1 MYELQILRE
10 LYDEW
15 FSNRDYWFSKNS
27 KIDVYLCDKYYKYID
42 ITEIIYDNY
51 KNNLYHYEDNIIIA
65 CIILLDQISRHFKR
79 VYDANIDVVE
89 FSKKATNFS
98 NILLIQEG
106 YQDNRFTIDELSFIY
121 LPYRHLK
128 DIDKIYEII
137 GIYIELYEKADVED
151 KLKCRRYLQATLN
164 NIYKDINLLSLKN
177 SICVKAWAD
186 INKDILDPRCLID
199 STIAFVVSPI
209 IRENMLNE
217 IEKLKDGSTIIV
229 SLSGGVDSMV
239 ALYLCKYIKDTYNT
253 GKIKNIIAIH
263 INYNNREHSGDE
275 LDFVNY
281 YCNKLGIKLY
291 FRTIKEIS
299 RNNCL
304 HNGLRDL
311 YEDIT
316 KNIRYDMYR
325 LNIKNNSDNDSDNN
339 RTYILLGHNKDD
351 CFENIITN
359 ISNKSNYN
367 NLCGM
372 EVLKEIE
379 GMMFWRPLLNIEK
392 RVILDCANI
401 NKIPYLY
408 DSTPA
413 WSVRGKIRDIVRP
426 SLLLLKNNE
435 GIEDNSMIDSF
446 FHLRDYIA
454 NTQDIFNEL
463 IINNLISKMKYP
475 DTENS
480 CKCIAEY
487 SKTELLSLKYIVIA
501 KIFFAKLNIRYSHK
515 AIKDFCEYIATF
527 ASPDKAQRGRKFILS
542 KLCII
547 DIIINNNYYNIIKIN
562 IILIRKSIC

>member
-1 MYELQILRE
+1 MYELHSLREKRDPRELRELNE

-27 KIDVYLCDKYYKYID
+27 KIDVYLCDKYYKYIE
-42 ITEIIYDNY
+42 ITKNIYENY
-51 KNNLYHYEDNIIIA
+51 KNNLYSYDDKTIIA

-79 VYDANIDVVE
+79 VYDTNIDIVE
-89 FSKKATNFS
+89 FSRKAINFS
-98 NILLIQEG
+98 NILLLQDG
-106 YQDNRFTIDELSFIY
+106 CRDNRFTIDELSFIY

-137 GIYIELYEKADVED
+137 GRYIELYEKANTED

-164 NIYKDINLLSLKN
+164 NIYKDINLLSMKN
-177 SICVKAWAD
+177 SIRVKAWDD
-186 INKDILDPRCLID
+186 INKDILDSRCLRY
-199 STIAFVVSPI
+199 SKMAAVVSPI
-209 IRENMLNE
+209 IHENMRNE

-239 ALYLCKYIKDTYNT
+239 ALYLCKYIKDTYNPR
-253 GKIKNIIAIH
+253 KIKNIIAIH

-281 YCNKLGIKLY
+281 YCNKLGVKLY

-325 LNIKNNSDNDSDNN
+325 LNIKNDSD

-351 CFENIITN
+351 CFENVITN

-392 RVILDCANI
+392 RHIIDCANI
-401 NKIPYLY
+401 NNIPYLY

-413 WSVRGKIRDIVRP
+413 WSVRGKIRDTVRP

-446 FHLRDYIA
+446 FYLRDYIA

-463 IINNLISKMKYP
+463 IINNLISKIKCV
-475 DTENS
+475 DAENS
-480 CKCIAEY
+480 RKYFAEY

-501 KIFFAKLNIRYSHK
+501 KIFFSKLNIRYSHK
-515 AIKDFCEYIATF
+515 AIKDFCEYIA
-527 ASPDKAQRGRKFILS
+527 SLCGVCNNRGRKFILS

-547 DIIINNNYYNIIKIN
+547 DIKINSKNNYYNIIIT
-562 IILIRKSIC
+562 

>member
-1 MYELQILRE
+1 MYELYILNE

-27 KIDVYLCDKYYKYID
+27 KIDVYLCDKYYKYIES
-42 ITEIIYDNY
+42 TSYIYESYKKNPLFFDN
-51 KNNLYHYEDNIIIA
+51 KTIIA
-65 CIILLDQISRHFKR
+65 YIILLDQISRHFKR
-79 VYDANIDVVE
+79 VYDTNIDIVE
-89 FSKKATNFS
+89 FSRKAVNFS
-98 NILLIQEG
+98 NILL
-106 YQDNRFTIDELSFIY
+106 YNNKQDIFTIDELSFIY

-137 GIYIELYEKADVED
+137 SIYIELYEKANTED

-164 NIYKDINLLSLKN
+164 NIYKDINLLSMKIN
-177 SICVKAWAD
+177 KRVKSWEY
-186 INKDILDPRCLID
+186 INKDILDPRCLEDNKIV
-199 STIAFVVSPI
+199 SVVSPI
-209 IRENMLNE
+209 IHENMRNE
-217 IEKLKDGSTIIV
+217 IEKLKDGSTIVV

-239 ALYLCKYIKDTYNT
+239 ALYLCKYIKDTYNSN
-253 GKIKNIIAIH
+253 KIKNIIAIH
-263 INYNNREHSGDE
+263 INYNNRTHSGDE

-291 FRTIKEIS
+291 LRTIKEIS

-325 LNIKNNSDNDSDNN
+325 LNIKND

-351 CFENIITN
+351 CFENVITN

-379 GMMFWRPLLNIEK
+379 GMMFWRPLLSIEK
-392 RVILDCANI
+392 RHILDCANI
-401 NKIPYLY
+401 NKIHYLY
-408 DSTPA
+408 DSTPT
-413 WSVRGKIRDIVRP
+413 WSVRGKIRDTVRP

-435 GIEDNSMIDSF
+435 GIEDNSIIDSF
-446 FHLRDYIA
+446 FYLRDYIA

-463 IINNLISKMKYP
+463 IIKNLISKIKYM
-475 DTENS
+475 DAENS
-480 CKCIAEY
+480 RKYITEY
-487 SKTELLSLKYIVIA
+487 SKTEMLSLKYIVIA
-501 KIFFAKLNIRYSHK
+501 KIFFSKLNIRYSHK
-515 AIKDFCEYIATF
+515 AIKDFCEYIGTF
-527 ASPDKAQRGRKFILS
+527 DTLSKTQQGSNFILS
-542 KLCII
+542 KSCII
-547 DIIINNNYYNIIKIN
+547 DIKINSKNNYNIIIT
-562 IILIRKSIC
+562 

>member
-1 MYELQILRE
+1 MYELYILNE

-27 KIDVYLCDKYYKYID
+27 KIDVYLCDKYYKYIES
-42 ITEIIYDNY
+42 TSYIYESYKKNPLFFDN
-51 KNNLYHYEDNIIIA
+51 KTIIA
-65 CIILLDQISRHFKR
+65 YIILLDQISRHFKR
-79 VYDANIDVVE
+79 VYDTNIDIVE
-89 FSKKATNFS
+89 FSRKAVNFS
-98 NILLIQEG
+98 NILL
-106 YQDNRFTIDELSFIY
+106 YNNKQDIFTIDELSFIY

-128 DIDKIYEII
+128 DIDKIYEIVS
-137 GIYIELYEKADVED
+137 IYIELYEKANTED

-164 NIYKDINLLSLKN
+164 NIYKDINLLSMKIN
-177 SICVKAWAD
+177 KRVKSWEY
-186 INKDILDPRCLID
+186 INKDILDPRCLEDNKIV
-199 STIAFVVSPI
+199 SVVSPI
-209 IRENMLNE
+209 IYENMRNE

-239 ALYLCKYIKDTYNT
+239 ALYLCKYIKDTYNSN
-253 GKIKNIIAIH
+253 KIKNIIAIH
-263 INYNNREHSGDE
+263 INYNNRTHSGDE

-291 FRTIKEIS
+291 LRTIKEIS

-325 LNIKNNSDNDSDNN
+325 LNIKND

-351 CFENIITN
+351 CFENVITN

-379 GMMFWRPLLNIEK
+379 GMMFWRPLLSIEK
-392 RVILDCANI
+392 RHILDCANI

-408 DSTPA
+408 DSTPT
-413 WSVRGKIRDIVRP
+413 WSVRGKIRDTVRP

-435 GIEDNSMIDSF
+435 GIEDNSIIDSF
-446 FHLRDYIA
+446 FYLRDYIA

-463 IINNLISKMKYP
+463 IIKNLISKIKYM
-475 DTENS
+475 DAENS
-480 CKCIAEY
+480 RKYITEY
-487 SKTELLSLKYIVIA
+487 SKTEMLSLKYIVIA
-501 KIFFAKLNIRYSHK
+501 KIFFSKLNIRYSHK
-515 AIKDFCEYIATF
+515 AIKDFCEYIGTF
-527 ASPDKAQRGRKFILS
+527 DTLSKTQQGRKFILS
-542 KLCII
+542 KSCII
-547 DIIINNNYYNIIKIN
+547 DIKINSKNNYNIIIT
-562 IILIRKSIC
+562 

>member
-1 MYELQILRE
+1 MYELYILNE

-27 KIDVYLCDKYYKYID
+27 KIDVYLCDKYYKYIES
-42 ITEIIYDNY
+42 TSYIYESYKKNPLFFDN
-51 KNNLYHYEDNIIIA
+51 KTIIA
-65 CIILLDQISRHFKR
+65 YIILLDQISRHFKR
-79 VYDANIDVVE
+79 VYDTNIDIVE
-89 FSKKATNFS
+89 FSRKAVNFS
-98 NILLIQEG
+98 NILL
-106 YQDNRFTIDELSFIY
+106 YNNKQDIFTIDELSFIY

-137 GIYIELYEKADVED
+137 SIYIELYEKANTED

-164 NIYKDINLLSLKN
+164 NIYKDINLLSMKIN
-177 SICVKAWAD
+177 KRVKSWEY
-186 INKDILDPRCLID
+186 INKDILDPRCLEDNKIV
-199 STIAFVVSPI
+199 SVLSPI
-209 IRENMLNE
+209 IHENMLNE

-239 ALYLCKYIKDTYNT
+239 ALYLCKYIKDTYNSN
-253 GKIKNIIAIH
+253 KIKNIIAIH
-263 INYNNREHSGDE
+263 INYNNRTHSGDE

-291 FRTIKEIS
+291 LRTIKEIS

-325 LNIKNNSDNDSDNN
+325 LNIKND

-351 CFENIITN
+351 CFENVITN
-359 ISNKSNYN
+359 ILNKSNYN

-379 GMMFWRPLLNIEK
+379 GMMFWRPLLSIEK
-392 RVILDCANI
+392 RHILDCANI

-413 WSVRGKIRDIVRP
+413 WSVRGKIRDTVRP

-435 GIEDNSMIDSF
+435 GIEDNSTIDSF
-446 FHLRDYIA
+446 FYLRDYIA

-463 IINNLISKMKYP
+463 IIKNLISKIKYM
-475 DTENS
+475 DVENS
-480 CKCIAEY
+480 RKYITEY
-487 SKTELLSLKYIVIA
+487 SKTEMLSLKYIVIA
-501 KIFFAKLNIRYSHK
+501 KIFFSKLNIRYSHK
-515 AIKDFCEYIATF
+515 AIKDFCEYIGTF
-527 ASPDKAQRGRKFILS
+527 DTLSKAQQGRKFILS
-542 KLCII
+542 KSCII
-547 DIIINNNYYNIIKIN
+547 DIKINSKNNYNIIIT
-562 IILIRKSIC
+562 

>member
-1 MYELQILRE
+1 MYELYILNE

-27 KIDVYLCDKYYKYID
+27 KIDVYLCDKYYKYIES
-42 ITEIIYDNY
+42 TSYIYESYKKNPLFFDN
-51 KNNLYHYEDNIIIA
+51 KTIIA
-65 CIILLDQISRHFKR
+65 YIILLDQISRHFKR
-79 VYDANIDVVE
+79 VYDTNIDIVE
-89 FSKKATNFS
+89 FSRKAVNFS
-98 NILLIQEG
+98 NILL
-106 YQDNRFTIDELSFIY
+106 YNNKQDIFTIDELSFIY

-137 GIYIELYEKADVED
+137 SIYIELYEKANTED

-164 NIYKDINLLSLKN
+164 NIYKDINLLSMKIN
-177 SICVKAWAD
+177 KRVKSWEY
-186 INKDILDPRCLID
+186 INKDILDPRCLEDNKIV
-199 STIAFVVSPI
+199 SVVSPI
-209 IRENMLNE
+209 IHENMRNE

-239 ALYLCKYIKDTYNT
+239 ALYLCKYIKDTYNSN
-253 GKIKNIIAIH
+253 KIKNIIAIH
-263 INYNNREHSGDE
+263 INYNNRTHSGDE

-291 FRTIKEIS
+291 LRTIKEIS

-325 LNIKNNSDNDSDNN
+325 LNIKND

-351 CFENIITN
+351 CFENVITN

-379 GMMFWRPLLNIEK
+379 GMMFWRPLLSIEK
-392 RVILDCANI
+392 RHILDCANI
-401 NKIPYLY
+401 NKIHYLY
-408 DSTPA
+408 DSTPT
-413 WSVRGKIRDIVRP
+413 WSVRGKIRDTVRP

-435 GIEDNSMIDSF
+435 GIEDNSTIDSF
-446 FHLRDYIA
+446 FYLRDYIA

-463 IINNLISKMKYP
+463 IIKNLISKIKYM
-475 DTENS
+475 DAENS
-480 CKCIAEY
+480 RKYITEY
-487 SKTELLSLKYIVIA
+487 SKTEMLSLKYIVIA
-501 KIFFAKLNIRYSHK
+501 KIFFSKLNIRYSHK
-515 AIKDFCEYIATF
+515 AIKDFCEYIGTF
-527 ASPDKAQRGRKFILS
+527 DTLSKTQQGRKFILS
-542 KLCII
+542 KSCII
-547 DIIINNNYYNIIKIN
+547 DIKINSKNNYNIIIT
-562 IILIRKSIC
+562 

>member
-1 MYELQILRE
+1 MYELYILNE

-27 KIDVYLCDKYYKYID
+27 KIDVYLCDKYYKYIES
-42 ITEIIYDNY
+42 TSYIYESYKKNPLFFDN
-51 KNNLYHYEDNIIIA
+51 KTIIA
-65 CIILLDQISRHFKR
+65 YIILLDQISRHFKR
-79 VYDANIDVVE
+79 VYDTNIDIVE
-89 FSKKATNFS
+89 FSRKAVNFS
-98 NILLIQEG
+98 NILL
-106 YQDNRFTIDELSFIY
+106 YNNKQDIFTIDELSFIY

-128 DIDKIYEII
+128 DIDKIYEVIS
-137 GIYIELYEKADVED
+137 IYIELYEKANTED

-164 NIYKDINLLSLKN
+164 NIYKDINLLSMKIN
-177 SICVKAWAD
+177 KRVKSWEY
-186 INKDILDPRCLID
+186 INKDILDPRCLEDNKIV
-199 STIAFVVSPI
+199 SVVSPI
-209 IRENMLNE
+209 IHENMRNE
-217 IEKLKDGSTIIV
+217 IEKLKDGSTIVV

-239 ALYLCKYIKDTYNT
+239 ALYLCKYIKDTYNSN
-253 GKIKNIIAIH
+253 KIKNIIAIH
-263 INYNNREHSGDE
+263 INYNNRTHSGDE

-291 FRTIKEIS
+291 LRTIKEIS

-325 LNIKNNSDNDSDNN
+325 LNIKND

-351 CFENIITN
+351 CFENVITN

-379 GMMFWRPLLNIEK
+379 GMMFWRPLLSIEK
-392 RVILDCANI
+392 RHILDCANI

-413 WSVRGKIRDIVRP
+413 WSVRGKIRDTVRP

-435 GIEDNSMIDSF
+435 GIEDNSTIDSF
-446 FHLRDYIA
+446 FYLRDYIA

-463 IINNLISKMKYP
+463 IIKNLISKIKYM
-475 DTENS
+475 DAENS
-480 CKCIAEY
+480 RKYITEY
-487 SKTELLSLKYIVIA
+487 SKTEMLSLKYIVIA
-501 KIFFAKLNIRYSHK
+501 KIFFSKLNIRYSHK
-515 AIKDFCEYIATF
+515 AIKDFCEYIGTF
-527 ASPDKAQRGRKFILS
+527 DTLSKTQQGRKFILS
-542 KLCII
+542 KSCII
-547 DIIINNNYYNIIKIN
+547 DIKINSKNNYNIIIT
-562 IILIRKSIC
+562 

>member
-1 MYELQILRE
+1 MYELYILNE

-27 KIDVYLCDKYYKYID
+27 KIDVYLCDKYYKYIES
-42 ITEIIYDNY
+42 TSYIYESYKKNPLFFDN
-51 KNNLYHYEDNIIIA
+51 KTIIA
-65 CIILLDQISRHFKR
+65 YIILLDQISRHFKR
-79 VYDANIDVVE
+79 VYDTNIDIVE
-89 FSKKATNFS
+89 FSRKAVNFS
-98 NILLIQEG
+98 NILL
-106 YQDNRFTIDELSFIY
+106 YNNKQDIFTIDELSFIY

-128 DIDKIYEII
+128 DIDKIYEIVS
-137 GIYIELYEKADVED
+137 IYIELYEKANTED

-164 NIYKDINLLSLKN
+164 NIYKDINLLSMKIN
-177 SICVKAWAD
+177 KRVKSWEY
-186 INKDILDPRCLID
+186 INKDILDPRCLEDNKIV
-199 STIAFVVSPI
+199 SVVSPI
-209 IRENMLNE
+209 IHENMRNE

-239 ALYLCKYIKDTYNT
+239 ALYLCKYIKDTYNSN
-253 GKIKNIIAIH
+253 KIKNIIAIH
-263 INYNNREHSGDE
+263 INYNNRTHSGDE

-291 FRTIKEIS
+291 LRTIKEIS

-325 LNIKNNSDNDSDNN
+325 LNIKND

-351 CFENIITN
+351 CFENVITN

-379 GMMFWRPLLNIEK
+379 GMMFWRPLLSIEK
-392 RVILDCANI
+392 RHILDCANI

-408 DSTPA
+408 DSTPV
-413 WSVRGKIRDIVRP
+413 WSVRGKIRDTVRP

-435 GIEDNSMIDSF
+435 GIEDNSIIDSF
-446 FHLRDYIA
+446 FYLRDYIA

-463 IINNLISKMKYP
+463 IIKNLISKIKYM
-475 DTENS
+475 DAENS
-480 CKCIAEY
+480 RKYITEY
-487 SKTELLSLKYIVIA
+487 SKTEMLSLKYIVIA
-501 KIFFAKLNIRYSHK
+501 KIFFSKLNIRYSHK
-515 AIKDFCEYIATF
+515 AIKDFCEYIGTF
-527 ASPDKAQRGRKFILS
+527 DTLSKTQQGRKFILS
-542 KLCII
+542 KSCII
-547 DIIINNNYYNIIKIN
+547 DIKINSKNNYNIIIT
-562 IILIRKSIC
+562 

>member
-1 MYELQILRE
+1 MYELYILNE

-27 KIDVYLCDKYYKYID
+27 KIDVYLCDKYYKYIES
-42 ITEIIYDNY
+42 TSYIYESYKKNPLFFDN
-51 KNNLYHYEDNIIIA
+51 KTIIA
-65 CIILLDQISRHFKR
+65 YIILLDQISRHFKR
-79 VYDANIDVVE
+79 VYDTNIDIVE
-89 FSKKATNFS
+89 FSRKAVNFS
-98 NILLIQEG
+98 NILL
-106 YQDNRFTIDELSFIY
+106 YNNKQDIFTIDELSFIY

-128 DIDKIYEII
+128 DIDKIYEIVS
-137 GIYIELYEKADVED
+137 IYIELYEKANTED

-164 NIYKDINLLSLKN
+164 NIYKDINLLSMKIN
-177 SICVKAWAD
+177 KRVKSWEY
-186 INKDILDPRCLID
+186 INKDILDPRCLEDNKIV
-199 STIAFVVSPI
+199 SVLSPI
-209 IRENMLNE
+209 IHENMLNE

-239 ALYLCKYIKDTYNT
+239 ALYLCKYIKDTYNSN
-253 GKIKNIIAIH
+253 KIKNIIAIH
-263 INYNNREHSGDE
+263 INYNNRTHSGDE

-291 FRTIKEIS
+291 LRTIKEIS

-325 LNIKNNSDNDSDNN
+325 LNIKND

-351 CFENIITN
+351 CFENVITN

-379 GMMFWRPLLNIEK
+379 GMMFWRPLLSIEK
-392 RVILDCANI
+392 RHILDCANI

-413 WSVRGKIRDIVRP
+413 WSVRGKIRDTVRP

-435 GIEDNSMIDSF
+435 GIEDNSIIDSF
-446 FHLRDYIA
+446 FYLRDYIA

-463 IINNLISKMKYP
+463 IIKNLISKIKYM
-475 DTENS
+475 DAENS
-480 CKCIAEY
+480 RKYITEY
-487 SKTELLSLKYIVIA
+487 SKTEMLSLKYIVIA
-501 KIFFAKLNIRYSHK
+501 KIFFSKLNIRYSHK
-515 AIKDFCEYIATF
+515 AIKDFCEYIGTF
-527 ASPDKAQRGRKFILS
+527 DTLSKTQQGRKFILS
-542 KLCII
+542 KSCII
-547 DIIINNNYYNIIKIN
+547 DIKINSKNNYNIIIT
-562 IILIRKSIC
+562 

>member
-1 MYELQILRE
+1 
-10 LYDEW
+10 
-15 FSNRDYWFSKNS
+15 
-27 KIDVYLCDKYYKYID
+27 
-42 ITEIIYDNY
+42 
-51 KNNLYHYEDNIIIA
+51 
-65 CIILLDQISRHFKR
+65 
-79 VYDANIDVVE
+79 
-89 FSKKATNFS
+89 
-98 NILLIQEG
+98 
-106 YQDNRFTIDELSFIY
+106 
-121 LPYRHLK
+121 LK

-137 GIYIELYEKADVED
+137 GIYIELYEKADAEADAED

-164 NIYKDINLLSLKN
+164 NIYKDINLLSMK
-177 SICVKAWAD
+177 IRKRVKSWGD
-186 INKDILDPRCLID
+186 INKDILDPRCLED
-199 STIAFVVSPI
+199 SKMAAVVCPI
-209 IRENMLNE
+209 IHENMRNE

-239 ALYLCKYIKDTYNT
+239 ALYLCKYIKDTYNPR
-253 GKIKNIIAIH
+253 KIKNIIAIH

-281 YCNKLGIKLY
+281 YCNKLGVKLY

-325 LNIKNNSDNDSDNN
+325 LNIKNDSD

-351 CFENIITN
+351 CFENVITN

-379 GMMFWRPLLNIEK
+379 GMSFWRPLLNIEK
-392 RVILDCANI
+392 RHILDCANI

-413 WSVRGKIRDIVRP
+413 WSVRGKIRDTVRP

-446 FHLRDYIA
+446 FYLRDYIA
-454 NTQDIFNEL
+454 NTQDIFYEL
-463 IINNLISKMKYP
+463 IIKNLISKIKYT

-480 CKCIAEY
+480 RKYIAEY

-501 KIFFAKLNIRYSHK
+501 KIFFDKLNIRYSHK
-515 AIKDFCEYIATF
+515 AIKDFCEYIGSFATL
-527 ASPDKAQRGRKFILS
+527 DKARRGRKFILS
-542 KLCII
+542 KSCII
-547 DIIINNNYYNIIKIN
+547 DIKINSKNNNYYNIIIT
-562 IILIRKSIC
+562 

>member
-1 MYELQILRE
+1 MYELYILNE

-27 KIDVYLCDKYYKYID
+27 KIDVYLCDKYYKYIES
-42 ITEIIYDNY
+42 TSYIYESYKKNPLFFDN
-51 KNNLYHYEDNIIIA
+51 KTIIA
-65 CIILLDQISRHFKR
+65 YIILLDQISRHFKR
-79 VYDANIDVVE
+79 VYDTNIDIVE
-89 FSKKATNFS
+89 FSRKAVNFS
-98 NILLIQEG
+98 NILL
-106 YQDNRFTIDELSFIY
+106 YNNKQDIFTIDELSFIY

-128 DIDKIYEII
+128 DIDKIYEIVS
-137 GIYIELYEKADVED
+137 IYIELYEKANTED

-164 NIYKDINLLSLKN
+164 NIYKDINLLSMKIN
-177 SICVKAWAD
+177 KRVKSWEY
-186 INKDILDPRCLID
+186 INKDILDPRCLEDNKIV
-199 STIAFVVSPI
+199 SVVSPI
-209 IRENMLNE
+209 IHENMRNE

-239 ALYLCKYIKDTYNT
+239 ALYLCKYIKDTYNSN
-253 GKIKNIIAIH
+253 KIKNIIAIH
-263 INYNNREHSGDE
+263 INYNNRTHSGDE

-291 FRTIKEIS
+291 LRTIKEIS

-325 LNIKNNSDNDSDNN
+325 LNIKND

-351 CFENIITN
+351 CFENVITN

-379 GMMFWRPLLNIEK
+379 GMMFWRPLLSIEK
-392 RVILDCANI
+392 RNILDCANI

-408 DSTPA
+408 DSTPT
-413 WSVRGKIRDIVRP
+413 WSVRGKIRDTVRP

-435 GIEDNSMIDSF
+435 GIEDNSIIDSF
-446 FHLRDYIA
+446 FYLRDYIA

-463 IINNLISKMKYP
+463 IIKNLISKIKYM
-475 DTENS
+475 DAENS
-480 CKCIAEY
+480 RKYITEY
-487 SKTELLSLKYIVIA
+487 SKTEMLSLKYIVIA
-501 KIFFAKLNIRYSHK
+501 KIFFNKLNIRYSHK
-515 AIKDFCEYIATF
+515 AIKDFCEYIGTF
-527 ASPDKAQRGRKFILS
+527 DTLSKTQQGRKFILS
-542 KLCII
+542 KSCII
-547 DIIINNNYYNIIKIN
+547 DIKINSKNNYNIIIT
-562 IILIRKSIC
+562 

>member
-1 MYELQILRE
+1 MYELYILNE

-27 KIDVYLCDKYYKYID
+27 KIDVYLCDKYYKYIES
-42 ITEIIYDNY
+42 TSYIYESYKKNPPYFDN
-51 KNNLYHYEDNIIIA
+51 KTIIA
-65 CIILLDQISRHFKR
+65 YIILLDQISRHFKR
-79 VYDANIDVVE
+79 VYDTNIDIVE
-89 FSKKATNFS
+89 FSRKAVNFS
-98 NILLIQEG
+98 NILL
-106 YQDNRFTIDELSFIY
+106 YNNKQDIFTIDELSFIY

-137 GIYIELYEKADVED
+137 SIYIELYEKANTED

-164 NIYKDINLLSLKN
+164 NIYKDINLLSMKIN
-177 SICVKAWAD
+177 KRVKSWEY
-186 INKDILDPRCLID
+186 INKDILDPRCLEDNKIV
-199 STIAFVVSPI
+199 SVVSPI
-209 IRENMLNE
+209 IHENMRNE
-217 IEKLKDGSTIIV
+217 IEKLKDGSTIVV

-239 ALYLCKYIKDTYNT
+239 ALYLCKYIKDTYNSN
-253 GKIKNIIAIH
+253 KIKNIIAIH
-263 INYNNREHSGDE
+263 INYNNRTHSGDE

-291 FRTIKEIS
+291 LRTIKEIS

-325 LNIKNNSDNDSDNN
+325 LNIKND

-351 CFENIITN
+351 CFENVITN

-379 GMMFWRPLLNIEK
+379 GMMFWRPLLSIEK
-392 RVILDCANI
+392 RHILDCANI

-408 DSTPA
+408 DSTPT
-413 WSVRGKIRDIVRP
+413 WSVRGKIRDTVRP

-435 GIEDNSMIDSF
+435 GIEDNSTIDSF
-446 FHLRDYIA
+446 FYLRDYIA

-463 IINNLISKMKYP
+463 IIKNLISKIKYM
-475 DTENS
+475 DAENS
-480 CKCIAEY
+480 RKYITEY
-487 SKTELLSLKYIVIA
+487 SKTEMLSLKYIVIA
-501 KIFFAKLNIRYSHK
+501 KIFFSKLNIRYSHK
-515 AIKDFCEYIATF
+515 AIKDFCEYIGTF
-527 ASPDKAQRGRKFILS
+527 DTLSKTQQGRKFILS
-542 KLCII
+542 KSCII
-547 DIIINNNYYNIIKIN
+547 DIKINSKNNYNIIIT
-562 IILIRKSIC
+562 

>member
-1 MYELQILRE
+1 MYELYILNE

-27 KIDVYLCDKYYKYID
+27 KIDVYLCDKYYKYIES
-42 ITEIIYDNY
+42 TSYIYESYKKNPLFFDN
-51 KNNLYHYEDNIIIA
+51 KTIIA
-65 CIILLDQISRHFKR
+65 YIILLDQISRHFKR
-79 VYDANIDVVE
+79 VYDTNIDIVE
-89 FSKKATNFS
+89 FSRKAVNFS
-98 NILLIQEG
+98 NILL
-106 YQDNRFTIDELSFIY
+106 YNNKQDIFTIDELSFIY
-121 LPYRHLK
+121 LPYRHFK

-137 GIYIELYEKADVED
+137 SIYIELYEKANTED

-164 NIYKDINLLSLKN
+164 NIYKDINLLSMKIN
-177 SICVKAWAD
+177 KRVKSWEY
-186 INKDILDPRCLID
+186 INKDILDPRCLEDNKIV
-199 STIAFVVSPI
+199 SVVSPI
-209 IRENMLNE
+209 IHENMRNE

-239 ALYLCKYIKDTYNT
+239 ALYLCKYIKDTYNSN
-253 GKIKNIIAIH
+253 KIKNIIAIH
-263 INYNNREHSGDE
+263 INYNNRTHSGDE

-291 FRTIKEIS
+291 LRTIKEIS

-325 LNIKNNSDNDSDNN
+325 LNIKND

-351 CFENIITN
+351 CFENVITN

-379 GMMFWRPLLNIEK
+379 GMMFWRPLLSIEK
-392 RVILDCANI
+392 RHILDCANI

-413 WSVRGKIRDIVRP
+413 WSVRGKIRDTVRP

-435 GIEDNSMIDSF
+435 GIEDNSTIDSF
-446 FHLRDYIA
+446 FYLRDYIA

-463 IINNLISKMKYP
+463 IIKNLISKIKYM
-475 DTENS
+475 DVENS
-480 CKCIAEY
+480 RKYITEY
-487 SKTELLSLKYIVIA
+487 SKTEMLSLKYIVIA
-501 KIFFAKLNIRYSHK
+501 KIFFSKLNIRYSHK
-515 AIKDFCEYIATF
+515 AIKDFCEYIGTF
-527 ASPDKAQRGRKFILS
+527 DTLSKAQQGRKFILS
-542 KLCII
+542 KSCII
-547 DIIINNNYYNIIKIN
+547 DIKINSKNNYNIIIT
-562 IILIRKSIC
+562 

>member
-1 MYELQILRE
+1 MYELYILNE

-27 KIDVYLCDKYYKYID
+27 KIDVYLCDKYYKYIES
-42 ITEIIYDNY
+42 TSYIYESYKKNPPYFDN
-51 KNNLYHYEDNIIIA
+51 KTIIA
-65 CIILLDQISRHFKR
+65 YIILLDQISRHFKR
-79 VYDANIDVVE
+79 VYDTNIDIVE
-89 FSKKATNFS
+89 FSRKAVNFS
-98 NILLIQEG
+98 NILL
-106 YQDNRFTIDELSFIY
+106 YNNKQDIFTIDELSFIY

-128 DIDKIYEII
+128 DIDKIYEIVS
-137 GIYIELYEKADVED
+137 IYIELYEKANTED

-164 NIYKDINLLSLKN
+164 NIYKDINLLSMKIN
-177 SICVKAWAD
+177 KRVKSWEY
-186 INKDILDPRCLID
+186 INKDILDPRCLEDNKIV
-199 STIAFVVSPI
+199 SIVSPI
-209 IRENMLNE
+209 IHENMRNE

-239 ALYLCKYIKDTYNT
+239 ALYLCKYIKDTYNSN
-253 GKIKNIIAIH
+253 KIKNIIAIH
-263 INYNNREHSGDE
+263 INYNNRTHSGDE

-291 FRTIKEIS
+291 LRTIKEIS

-325 LNIKNNSDNDSDNN
+325 LNIKND

-351 CFENIITN
+351 CFENVITN

-379 GMMFWRPLLNIEK
+379 GMMFWRPLLSIEK
-392 RVILDCANI
+392 RNILDCANI

-413 WSVRGKIRDIVRP
+413 WSVRGKIRDTVRP

-435 GIEDNSMIDSF
+435 GIEDNSIIDSF
-446 FHLRDYIA
+446 FYLRDYIA

-463 IINNLISKMKYP
+463 IIKNLISKIKYM
-475 DTENS
+475 DAENS
-480 CKCIAEY
+480 RKYITEY
-487 SKTELLSLKYIVIA
+487 SKTEMLSLKYIVIA
-501 KIFFAKLNIRYSHK
+501 KIFFSKLNIRYSHK
-515 AIKDFCEYIATF
+515 AIKDFCEYIGTF
-527 ASPDKAQRGRKFILS
+527 DTLSKTQQGRKFILS
-542 KLCII
+542 KSCII
-547 DIIINNNYYNIIKIN
+547 DIKINSKNNYNIIIT
-562 IILIRKSIC
+562 

>member
-1 MYELQILRE
+1 MYELYILNE

-27 KIDVYLCDKYYKYID
+27 KIDVYLCDKYYKYIES
-42 ITEIIYDNY
+42 TSYIYESYKKNPLFFDN
-51 KNNLYHYEDNIIIA
+51 KTIIA
-65 CIILLDQISRHFKR
+65 YIILLDQISRHFKR
-79 VYDANIDVVE
+79 VYDTNIDIVE
-89 FSKKATNFS
+89 FSRKAVNFS
-98 NILLIQEG
+98 NILL
-106 YQDNRFTIDELSFIY
+106 YNNKQDIFTIDELSFIY

-128 DIDKIYEII
+128 DIDKIYEIVS
-137 GIYIELYEKADVED
+137 IYIELYEKANTED

-164 NIYKDINLLSLKN
+164 NIYKDINLLSMKIN
-177 SICVKAWAD
+177 KRVKSWEY
-186 INKDILDPRCLID
+186 INKDILDPRCLEDNKIV
-199 STIAFVVSPI
+199 SVVSPI
-209 IRENMLNE
+209 IHENMRNE

-239 ALYLCKYIKDTYNT
+239 ALYLCKYIKDTYNSN
-253 GKIKNIIAIH
+253 KIKNIIAIH
-263 INYNNREHSGDE
+263 INYNNRTHSGDE

-291 FRTIKEIS
+291 LRTIKEIS

-325 LNIKNNSDNDSDNN
+325 LNIKND

-351 CFENIITN
+351 CFENVITN
-359 ISNKSNYN
+359 ILNKSNYN

-379 GMMFWRPLLNIEK
+379 GMMFWRPLLSIEK
-392 RVILDCANI
+392 RHILDCANI

-413 WSVRGKIRDIVRP
+413 WSVRGKIRDTVRP

-435 GIEDNSMIDSF
+435 GIEDNSTIDSF
-446 FHLRDYIA
+446 FYLRDYIA

-463 IINNLISKMKYP
+463 IIKNLISKIKYM
-475 DTENS
+475 DAENS
-480 CKCIAEY
+480 RKYITEY
-487 SKTELLSLKYIVIA
+487 SKTEMLSLKYIVIA
-501 KIFFAKLNIRYSHK
+501 KIFFSKLNIRYSHK
-515 AIKDFCEYIATF
+515 AIKDFCEYIGTF
-527 ASPDKAQRGRKFILS
+527 DTLSKTQQGRKFILS
-542 KLCII
+542 KSCII
-547 DIIINNNYYNIIKIN
+547 DIKINSKNNYNIIIT
-562 IILIRKSIC
+562 

>member
-1 MYELQILRE
+1 MYELYILNE

-27 KIDVYLCDKYYKYID
+27 KIDVYLCDKYYKYIES
-42 ITEIIYDNY
+42 TSYIYESYKKNPLFFDN
-51 KNNLYHYEDNIIIA
+51 KTIIA
-65 CIILLDQISRHFKR
+65 YIILLDQISRHFKR
-79 VYDANIDVVE
+79 VYDTNIDIVE
-89 FSKKATNFS
+89 FSRKAVNFS
-98 NILLIQEG
+98 NILL
-106 YQDNRFTIDELSFIY
+106 YNNKQDIFTIDELSFIY

-137 GIYIELYEKADVED
+137 SIYIELYEKANTED

-164 NIYKDINLLSLKN
+164 NIYKDINLLSMKIN
-177 SICVKAWAD
+177 KRVKSWEY
-186 INKDILDPRCLID
+186 INKDILDPRCLEDNKIV
-199 STIAFVVSPI
+199 SVVSPI
-209 IRENMLNE
+209 IHENMRNE
-217 IEKLKDGSTIIV
+217 IEKLKDGSTIVV

-239 ALYLCKYIKDTYNT
+239 ALYLCKYIKDTYNSN
-253 GKIKNIIAIH
+253 KIKNIIAIH
-263 INYNNREHSGDE
+263 INYNNRTHSGDE

-291 FRTIKEIS
+291 LRTIKEIS

-325 LNIKNNSDNDSDNN
+325 LNIKND

-351 CFENIITN
+351 CFENVITN

-379 GMMFWRPLLNIEK
+379 GMMFWRPLLSIEK
-392 RVILDCANI
+392 RNILDCANI

-408 DSTPA
+408 DSTPT
-413 WSVRGKIRDIVRP
+413 WSVRGKIRDTVRP

-435 GIEDNSMIDSF
+435 GIEDNSTIDSF
-446 FHLRDYIA
+446 FYLRDYIA

-463 IINNLISKMKYP
+463 IIKNLISKIKYM
-475 DTENS
+475 DAENS
-480 CKCIAEY
+480 RKYITEY
-487 SKTELLSLKYIVIA
+487 SKTEMLSLKYIVIA
-501 KIFFAKLNIRYSHK
+501 KIFFSKLNIRYSHK
-515 AIKDFCEYIATF
+515 AIKDFCEYIGTF
-527 ASPDKAQRGRKFILS
+527 DTLSKAQQGRKFILS
-542 KLCII
+542 KSCII
-547 DIIINNNYYNIIKIN
+547 DIKINSKNNYNIIIT
-562 IILIRKSIC
+562 

>member
-1 MYELQILRE
+1 MYELYILNE

-27 KIDVYLCDKYYKYID
+27 KIDVYLCDKYYKYIES
-42 ITEIIYDNY
+42 TSYIYESYKKNPLFFDN
-51 KNNLYHYEDNIIIA
+51 KTIIA
-65 CIILLDQISRHFKR
+65 YIILLDQISRHFKR
-79 VYDANIDVVE
+79 VYDTNIDIVE
-89 FSKKATNFS
+89 FSRKAVNFS
-98 NILLIQEG
+98 NILL
-106 YQDNRFTIDELSFIY
+106 YNNKQDIFTIDELSFIY

-137 GIYIELYEKADVED
+137 GIYIELYEKAGAEADAEANAED

-164 NIYKDINLLSLKN
+164 NIYKDINLLSMKIN
-177 SICVKAWAD
+177 KRVKSWEY
-186 INKDILDPRCLID
+186 INKDILDPRCLEDNKIV
-199 STIAFVVSPI
+199 SVVSPI
-209 IRENMLNE
+209 IHENMRNE

-239 ALYLCKYIKDTYNT
+239 ALYLCKYIKDTYNSN
-253 GKIKNIIAIH
+253 KIKNIIAIH
-263 INYNNREHSGDE
+263 INYNNRTHSGDE

-291 FRTIKEIS
+291 LRTIKEIS

-325 LNIKNNSDNDSDNN
+325 LNIKND

-351 CFENIITN
+351 CFENVITN

-379 GMMFWRPLLNIEK
+379 GMMFWRPLLSIEK
-392 RVILDCANI
+392 RHILDCANI

-413 WSVRGKIRDIVRP
+413 WSVRGKIRDTVRP

-435 GIEDNSMIDSF
+435 GIEDNSTIDSF
-446 FHLRDYIA
+446 FYLRDYIA

-463 IINNLISKMKYP
+463 IIKNLISKIKYM
-475 DTENS
+475 DVENS
-480 CKCIAEY
+480 RKYITEY
-487 SKTELLSLKYIVIA
+487 SKTEMLSLKYIVIA
-501 KIFFAKLNIRYSHK
+501 KIFFNKLNIRYSHK
-515 AIKDFCEYIATF
+515 AIKDFCEYIGTF
-527 ASPDKAQRGRKFILS
+527 DTLSKTQQGRKFILS
-542 KLCII
+542 KSCII
-547 DIIINNNYYNIIKIN
+547 DIKINSKNNYNIIIT
-562 IILIRKSIC
+562 

>member
-1 MYELQILRE
+1 MYELYILNE

-27 KIDVYLCDKYYKYID
+27 KIDVYLCDKYYKYIES
-42 ITEIIYDNY
+42 TSYIYESYKKNPLFFDN
-51 KNNLYHYEDNIIIA
+51 KTIIA
-65 CIILLDQISRHFKR
+65 YIILLDQISRHFKR
-79 VYDANIDVVE
+79 VYDTNIDIVE
-89 FSKKATNFS
+89 FSRKAVNFS
-98 NILLIQEG
+98 NILL
-106 YQDNRFTIDELSFIY
+106 YNNKQDIFTIDELSFIY

-137 GIYIELYEKADVED
+137 SIYIELYEKANTED

-164 NIYKDINLLSLKN
+164 NIYKDINLLSMKIN
-177 SICVKAWAD
+177 KRVKSWEY
-186 INKDILDPRCLID
+186 INKDILDPRCLEDNKIV
-199 STIAFVVSPI
+199 SVVSPI
-209 IRENMLNE
+209 IHENMRNE
-217 IEKLKDGSTIIV
+217 IEKLKDGSTIVV

-239 ALYLCKYIKDTYNT
+239 ALYLCKYIKDTYNSN
-253 GKIKNIIAIH
+253 KIKNIIAIH
-263 INYNNREHSGDE
+263 INYNNRTHSGDE

-291 FRTIKEIS
+291 LRTIKEIS

-325 LNIKNNSDNDSDNN
+325 LNIKND

-351 CFENIITN
+351 CFENVITN

-379 GMMFWRPLLNIEK
+379 GMMFWRPLLSIEK
-392 RVILDCANI
+392 RHILDCANI

-408 DSTPA
+408 DSTPT
-413 WSVRGKIRDIVRP
+413 WSVRGKIRDTVRP

-435 GIEDNSMIDSF
+435 GIEDNSTIDSF
-446 FHLRDYIA
+446 FYLRDYIA

-463 IINNLISKMKYP
+463 IIKNLISKIKYM
-475 DTENS
+475 DAENS
-480 CKCIAEY
+480 RKYITEY
-487 SKTELLSLKYIVIA
+487 SKTEMLSLKYIVIA
-501 KIFFAKLNIRYSHK
+501 KIFFSKLNIRYSHK
-515 AIKDFCEYIATF
+515 AIKDFCEYIGTF
-527 ASPDKAQRGRKFILS
+527 DTLSKTQQGRKFILS
-542 KLCII
+542 KSCII
-547 DIIINNNYYNIIKIN
+547 DIKINSKNNYNIIIT
-562 IILIRKSIC
+562 

>member
-1 MYELQILRE
+1 MYELYILNE

-27 KIDVYLCDKYYKYID
+27 KIDVYLCDKYYKYIES
-42 ITEIIYDNY
+42 TSYIYESYKKNPLFFDN
-51 KNNLYHYEDNIIIA
+51 KTIIA
-65 CIILLDQISRHFKR
+65 YIILLDQISRHFKR
-79 VYDANIDVVE
+79 VYDTNIDIVE
-89 FSKKATNFS
+89 FSRKAVNFS
-98 NILLIQEG
+98 NILL
-106 YQDNRFTIDELSFIY
+106 YNNKQDIFTIDELSFIY
-121 LPYRHLK
+121 LPYRHFK

-137 GIYIELYEKADVED
+137 SIYIELYEKANTED

-164 NIYKDINLLSLKN
+164 NIYKDINLLSMKIN
-177 SICVKAWAD
+177 KRVKSWEY
-186 INKDILDPRCLID
+186 INKDILDPRCLEDNKIV
-199 STIAFVVSPI
+199 SVLSPI
-209 IRENMLNE
+209 IHENMLNE

-239 ALYLCKYIKDTYNT
+239 ALYLCKYIKDTYNSN
-253 GKIKNIIAIH
+253 KIKNIIAIH
-263 INYNNREHSGDE
+263 INYNNRTHSGDE

-291 FRTIKEIS
+291 LRTIKEIS

-325 LNIKNNSDNDSDNN
+325 LNIKND

-351 CFENIITN
+351 CFENVITN

-379 GMMFWRPLLNIEK
+379 GMMFWRPLLSIEK
-392 RVILDCANI
+392 RHILDCANI

-408 DSTPA
+408 DSTPT
-413 WSVRGKIRDIVRP
+413 WSVRGKIRDTVRP

-435 GIEDNSMIDSF
+435 GIEDNSTIDSF
-446 FHLRDYIA
+446 FYLRDYIA

-463 IINNLISKMKYP
+463 IIKNLISKIKYM
-475 DTENS
+475 DAENS
-480 CKCIAEY
+480 RKYITEY
-487 SKTELLSLKYIVIA
+487 SKTEMLSLKYIVIA
-501 KIFFAKLNIRYSHK
+501 KIFFSKLNIRYSHK
-515 AIKDFCEYIATF
+515 AIKDFCEYIGTF
-527 ASPDKAQRGRKFILS
+527 DTLSKTQQGRKFILS
-542 KLCII
+542 KSCII
-547 DIIINNNYYNIIKIN
+547 DIKINSKNNYNIIIT
-562 IILIRKSIC
+562 

>member
-1 MYELQILRE
+1 MYELYILNE

-27 KIDVYLCDKYYKYID
+27 KIDVYLCDKYYKYIES
-42 ITEIIYDNY
+42 TSYIYESYKKNPLFFDN
-51 KNNLYHYEDNIIIA
+51 KTIIA
-65 CIILLDQISRHFKR
+65 YIILLDQISRHFKR
-79 VYDANIDVVE
+79 VYDTNIDIVE
-89 FSKKATNFS
+89 FSRKAVNFS
-98 NILLIQEG
+98 NILL
-106 YQDNRFTIDELSFIY
+106 YNNKQDIFTIDELSFIY
-121 LPYRHLK
+121 LPYRHFK

-137 GIYIELYEKADVED
+137 SIYIELYEKANTED

-164 NIYKDINLLSLKN
+164 NIYKDINLLSMKIN
-177 SICVKAWAD
+177 KRVKSWEY
-186 INKDILDPRCLID
+186 INKDILDPRCLEDNKIV
-199 STIAFVVSPI
+199 SVVSPI
-209 IRENMLNE
+209 IHENMRNE
-217 IEKLKDGSTIIV
+217 IEKLKDGSTIVV

-239 ALYLCKYIKDTYNT
+239 ALYLCKYIKDTYNSN
-253 GKIKNIIAIH
+253 KIKNIIAIH
-263 INYNNREHSGDE
+263 INYNNRTHSGDE

-291 FRTIKEIS
+291 LRTIKEIS

-325 LNIKNNSDNDSDNN
+325 LNIKND

-351 CFENIITN
+351 CFENVITN
-359 ISNKSNYN
+359 ILNKSNYN

-379 GMMFWRPLLNIEK
+379 GMMFWRPLLSIEK
-392 RVILDCANI
+392 RHILDCANI

-413 WSVRGKIRDIVRP
+413 WSVRGKIRDTVRP

-435 GIEDNSMIDSF
+435 GIEDNSTIDSF
-446 FHLRDYIA
+446 FYLRDYIA

-463 IINNLISKMKYP
+463 IIKNLISKIKYM
-475 DTENS
+475 DAENS
-480 CKCIAEY
+480 RKYITEY
-487 SKTELLSLKYIVIA
+487 SKTEMLSLKYIVIA
-501 KIFFAKLNIRYSHK
+501 KIFFSKLNIRYSHK
-515 AIKDFCEYIATF
+515 AIKDFCEYIGTF
-527 ASPDKAQRGRKFILS
+527 DTLSKTQQGRKFILS
-542 KLCII
+542 KSCII
-547 DIIINNNYYNIIKIN
+547 DIKINSKNNYNIIIT
-562 IILIRKSIC
+562 

>member
-1 MYELQILRE
+1 MYELYILNE

-27 KIDVYLCDKYYKYID
+27 KIDVYLCDKYYKYIES
-42 ITEIIYDNY
+42 TSYIYESYKKNPLFFDN
-51 KNNLYHYEDNIIIA
+51 KTIIA
-65 CIILLDQISRHFKR
+65 YIILLDQISRHFKR
-79 VYDANIDVVE
+79 VYDTNIDIVE
-89 FSKKATNFS
+89 FSRKAVNFS
-98 NILLIQEG
+98 NILL
-106 YQDNRFTIDELSFIY
+106 YNNKQDIFTIDELSFIY

-137 GIYIELYEKADVED
+137 SIYIELYEKANTED

-164 NIYKDINLLSLKN
+164 NIYKDINLLSMKIN
-177 SICVKAWAD
+177 KRVKSWEY
-186 INKDILDPRCLID
+186 INKDILDPRCLEDNKIV
-199 STIAFVVSPI
+199 SVVSPI
-209 IRENMLNE
+209 IHENMRNE

-239 ALYLCKYIKDTYNT
+239 ALYLCKYIKDTYNSN
-253 GKIKNIIAIH
+253 KIKNIIAIH
-263 INYNNREHSGDE
+263 INYNNRTHSGDE

-281 YCNKLGIKLY
+281 YCNKLGVKLY

-325 LNIKNNSDNDSDNN
+325 LNIKND

-351 CFENIITN
+351 CFENVITN

-379 GMMFWRPLLNIEK
+379 GMMFWRPLLSIEK
-392 RVILDCANI
+392 RHILDCANI

-413 WSVRGKIRDIVRP
+413 WSVRGKIRDTVRP

-435 GIEDNSMIDSF
+435 GIEDNSTIDSF
-446 FHLRDYIA
+446 FYLRDYIA

-463 IINNLISKMKYP
+463 IIKNLISKIKYM
-475 DTENS
+475 DAENS
-480 CKCIAEY
+480 RKYITEY
-487 SKTELLSLKYIVIA
+487 SKTEMLSLKYIVIA
-501 KIFFAKLNIRYSHK
+501 KIFFSKLNIRYSHK
-515 AIKDFCEYIATF
+515 AIKDFCEYIGTF
-527 ASPDKAQRGRKFILS
+527 DTLTKTQQGRKFILS
-542 KLCII
+542 KSCII
-547 DIIINNNYYNIIKIN
+547 DIKINSKNNYNIIIT
-562 IILIRKSIC
+562 

>member
-1 MYELQILRE
+1 MYELYILNE

-27 KIDVYLCDKYYKYID
+27 KIDVYLCDKYYKYIES
-42 ITEIIYDNY
+42 TSYIYESYKKNPLFFDN
-51 KNNLYHYEDNIIIA
+51 KTIIA
-65 CIILLDQISRHFKR
+65 YIILLDQISRHFKR
-79 VYDANIDVVE
+79 VYDTNIDIVE
-89 FSKKATNFS
+89 FSRKAVNFS
-98 NILLIQEG
+98 NILL
-106 YQDNRFTIDELSFIY
+106 YNNKQDIFTIDELSFIY

-137 GIYIELYEKADVED
+137 SIYIELYEKANTED

-164 NIYKDINLLSLKN
+164 NIYKDINLLSMKIN
-177 SICVKAWAD
+177 KRVKSWEY
-186 INKDILDPRCLID
+186 INKDILDPRCLEDNKIV
-199 STIAFVVSPI
+199 SVVSPI
-209 IRENMLNE
+209 IHENMRNE

-239 ALYLCKYIKDTYNT
+239 ALYLCKYIKDTYNSN
-253 GKIKNIIAIH
+253 KIKNIIAIH
-263 INYNNREHSGDE
+263 INYNNRTHSGDE

-291 FRTIKEIS
+291 LRTINEIS

-325 LNIKNNSDNDSDNN
+325 LNIKNDSD

-351 CFENIITN
+351 CFENVITN

-379 GMMFWRPLLNIEK
+379 GMMFWRPLLSIEK
-392 RVILDCANI
+392 RHILDCANI

-413 WSVRGKIRDIVRP
+413 WSVRGKIRDTVRP

-435 GIEDNSMIDSF
+435 GIEDNSTIDSF
-446 FHLRDYIA
+446 FYLRDYIA

-463 IINNLISKMKYP
+463 IIKNLISKIKYM
-475 DTENS
+475 DAENS
-480 CKCIAEY
+480 RKYITEY
-487 SKTELLSLKYIVIA
+487 SKTEMLSLKYIVIA
-501 KIFFAKLNIRYSHK
+501 KIFFSKLNIRYSHK
-515 AIKDFCEYIATF
+515 AIKDFCEYIGTF
-527 ASPDKAQRGRKFILS
+527 DTLTKTQQGRKFILS
-542 KLCII
+542 KSCII
-547 DIIINNNYYNIIKIN
+547 DIKINSKNNYNIIIT
-562 IILIRKSIC
+562 

>member
-1 MYELQILRE
+1 MYELYILNE

-27 KIDVYLCDKYYKYID
+27 KIDVYLCDKYYKYIES
-42 ITEIIYDNY
+42 TSYIYESYKKNPLFFDN
-51 KNNLYHYEDNIIIA
+51 KTIIA
-65 CIILLDQISRHFKR
+65 YIILLDQISRHFKR
-79 VYDANIDVVE
+79 VYDTNIDIVE
-89 FSKKATNFS
+89 FSRKAVNFS
-98 NILLIQEG
+98 NILL
-106 YQDNRFTIDELSFIY
+106 YNNKQDIFTIDELSFIY
-121 LPYRHLK
+121 LPYRHFK

-137 GIYIELYEKADVED
+137 SIYIELYEKANTED

-164 NIYKDINLLSLKN
+164 NIYKDINLLSMKIN
-177 SICVKAWAD
+177 KRVKSWEY
-186 INKDILDPRCLID
+186 INKDILDPRCLEDNKIV
-199 STIAFVVSPI
+199 SVLSPI
-209 IRENMLNE
+209 IHENMLNE

-239 ALYLCKYIKDTYNT
+239 ALYLCKYIKDTYNSN
-253 GKIKNIIAIH
+253 KIKNIIAIH
-263 INYNNREHSGDE
+263 INYNNRTHSGDE

-291 FRTIKEIS
+291 LRTIKEIS

-325 LNIKNNSDNDSDNN
+325 LNIKND

-351 CFENIITN
+351 CFENVITN
-359 ISNKSNYN
+359 ILNKSNYN

-379 GMMFWRPLLNIEK
+379 GMMFWRPLLSIEK
-392 RVILDCANI
+392 RHILDCANI

-413 WSVRGKIRDIVRP
+413 WSVRGKIRDTVRP

-435 GIEDNSMIDSF
+435 GIEDNSIIDSF
-446 FHLRDYIA
+446 FYLRDYIA

-463 IINNLISKMKYP
+463 IIKNLISKIKYM
-475 DTENS
+475 DAENS
-480 CKCIAEY
+480 RKYITEY
-487 SKTELLSLKYIVIA
+487 SKTEMLSLKYIVIA
-501 KIFFAKLNIRYSHK
+501 KIFFSKLNIRYSHK
-515 AIKDFCEYIATF
+515 AIKDFCEYIGTF
-527 ASPDKAQRGRKFILS
+527 DTLSKAQQGRKFILS
-542 KLCII
+542 KSCII
-547 DIIINNNYYNIIKIN
+547 DIKINSKNNYNIIIT
-562 IILIRKSIC
+562 

>member
-1 MYELQILRE
+1 MYELYILNE

-27 KIDVYLCDKYYKYID
+27 KIDVYLCDKYYKYIES
-42 ITEIIYDNY
+42 TSYIYESYKKNPLFFDN
-51 KNNLYHYEDNIIIA
+51 KTIIA
-65 CIILLDQISRHFKR
+65 YIILLDQISRHFKR
-79 VYDANIDVVE
+79 VYDTNIDIVE
-89 FSKKATNFS
+89 FSRKAVNFS
-98 NILLIQEG
+98 NILL
-106 YQDNRFTIDELSFIY
+106 YNNKQDIFTIDELSFIY

-128 DIDKIYEII
+128 DIDKIYEIVS
-137 GIYIELYEKADVED
+137 IYIELYEKANTED

-164 NIYKDINLLSLKN
+164 NIYKDINLLSMKIN
-177 SICVKAWAD
+177 KRVKSWEY
-186 INKDILDPRCLID
+186 INKDILDPRCLEDNKIV
-199 STIAFVVSPI
+199 SVVSPI
-209 IRENMLNE
+209 IHENMRNE

-239 ALYLCKYIKDTYNT
+239 ALYLCKYIKDTYNSN
-253 GKIKNIIAIH
+253 KIKNIIAIH
-263 INYNNREHSGDE
+263 INYNNRTHSGDE

-291 FRTIKEIS
+291 LRTIKEIS

-325 LNIKNNSDNDSDNN
+325 LNIKND

-351 CFENIITN
+351 CFENVITN
-359 ISNKSNYN
+359 ILNKSNYN

-379 GMMFWRPLLNIEK
+379 GMMFWRPLLSIEK
-392 RVILDCANI
+392 RHILDCANI

-413 WSVRGKIRDIVRP
+413 WSVRGKIRDTVRP

-435 GIEDNSMIDSF
+435 GIEDNSTIDSF
-446 FHLRDYIA
+446 FYLRDYIA

-463 IINNLISKMKYP
+463 IIKNLISKIKYM
-475 DTENS
+475 DVENS
-480 CKCIAEY
+480 RKYITEY
-487 SKTELLSLKYIVIA
+487 SKTEMLSLKYIVIA
-501 KIFFAKLNIRYSHK
+501 KIFFSKLNIRYSHK
-515 AIKDFCEYIATF
+515 AIKDFCEYIGTF
-527 ASPDKAQRGRKFILS
+527 DTLSKAQQGRKFILS
-542 KLCII
+542 KSCII
-547 DIIINNNYYNIIKIN
+547 DIKINSKNNYNIIIT
-562 IILIRKSIC
+562 

>member
-1 MYELQILRE
+1 MYELYILNE

-27 KIDVYLCDKYYKYID
+27 KIDVYLCDKYYKYIES
-42 ITEIIYDNY
+42 TSYIYESYKKNPLFFDN
-51 KNNLYHYEDNIIIA
+51 KTIIA
-65 CIILLDQISRHFKR
+65 YIILLDQISRHFKR
-79 VYDANIDVVE
+79 VYDTNIDIVE
-89 FSKKATNFS
+89 FSRKAVNFS
-98 NILLIQEG
+98 NILL
-106 YQDNRFTIDELSFIY
+106 YNNKQDIFTIDELSFIY

-137 GIYIELYEKADVED
+137 SIYIELYEKANTED

-164 NIYKDINLLSLKN
+164 NIYKDINLLSMKIN
-177 SICVKAWAD
+177 KRVKSWEY
-186 INKDILDPRCLID
+186 INKDILDPRCLEDNKIV
-199 STIAFVVSPI
+199 SVVSPI
-209 IRENMLNE
+209 IYENMRNE

-239 ALYLCKYIKDTYNT
+239 ALYLCKYIKDTYNSN
-253 GKIKNIIAIH
+253 KIKNIIAIH
-263 INYNNREHSGDE
+263 INYNNRTHSGDE

-291 FRTIKEIS
+291 LRTIKEIS

-325 LNIKNNSDNDSDNN
+325 LNIKND

-351 CFENIITN
+351 CFENVITN

-379 GMMFWRPLLNIEK
+379 GMMFWRPLLSIEK
-392 RVILDCANI
+392 RHILDCANI

-408 DSTPA
+408 DSTPT
-413 WSVRGKIRDIVRP
+413 WSVRGKIRDTVRP

-435 GIEDNSMIDSF
+435 GIEDNSIIDSF
-446 FHLRDYIA
+446 FYLRDYIA

-463 IINNLISKMKYP
+463 IIKNLISKIKYM
-475 DTENS
+475 DAENS
-480 CKCIAEY
+480 RKYITEY
-487 SKTELLSLKYIVIA
+487 SKTEMLSLKYIVIA
-501 KIFFAKLNIRYSHK
+501 KIFFSKLNIRYSHK
-515 AIKDFCEYIATF
+515 AIKDFCEYIGTF
-527 ASPDKAQRGRKFILS
+527 DTLSKTQQGRKFILS
-542 KLCII
+542 KSCII
-547 DIIINNNYYNIIKIN
+547 DIKINSKNNYNIIIT
-562 IILIRKSIC
+562 

>member
-1 MYELQILRE
+1 MYELHCAREPRELNE

-27 KIDVYLCDKYYKYID
+27 KIDVYLCDKYYKYIE
-42 ITEIIYDNY
+42 ITNNIYENY
-51 KNNLYHYEDNIIIA
+51 KNNLCYYEDKTIIA

-79 VYDANIDVVE
+79 VYDTNIDIVE
-89 FSKKATNFS
+89 FSRKAINFS
-98 NILLIQEG
+98 NILLLQYG
-106 YQDNRFTIDELSFIY
+106 CRGNRFTIDELSFIY

-137 GIYIELYEKADVED
+137 GIYIELYEKANTED
-151 KLKCRRYLQATLN
+151 RLKCRRYIHATLN
-164 NIYKDINLLSLKN
+164 NIYKDINLLSMKN
-177 SICVKAWAD
+177 SIRVKEWGN
-186 INKDILDPRCLID
+186 INKDILDPRCLGD
-199 STIAFVVSPI
+199 SKMAAVVSPI
-209 IRENMLNE
+209 IHENMRNE

-239 ALYLCKYIKDTYNT
+239 ALYLCKYIKDTYNPR
-253 GKIKNIIAIH
+253 KIKNIIAIH

-281 YCNKLGIKLY
+281 YCNKLGVKLY

-325 LNIKNNSDNDSDNN
+325 LNIKNDS
-339 RTYILLGHNKDD
+339 TYILLGHNKDD
-351 CFENIITN
+351 CFENVITN

-379 GMMFWRPLLNIEK
+379 GMPFWRPLLNIEK
-392 RVILDCANI
+392 RNIIDCANI

-413 WSVRGKIRDIVRP
+413 WSVRGKIRDTVRP

-446 FHLRDYIA
+446 FYLRDYIA

-463 IINNLISKMKYP
+463 IINNLISKIKCV
-475 DTENS
+475 DAENS
-480 CKCIAEY
+480 RKYIAEY

-501 KIFFAKLNIRYSHK
+501 KIFFDKLNIRYSHK
-515 AIKDFCEYIATF
+515 AIKDFCEYIA
-527 ASPDKAQRGRKFILS
+527 SLGGICNNRGRKFILS
-542 KLCII
+542 KSCII
-547 DIIINNNYYNIIKIN
+547 DIKINSKNNNYYNIIIT
-562 IILIRKSIC
+562 

>member
-1 MYELQILRE
+1 MYELLE

-15 FSNRDYWFSKNS
+15 FSNKDYWFSKNS
-27 KIDVYLCDKYYKYID
+27 KIDVYLCDKYYKYTE
-42 ITEIIYDNY
+42 ITENIYENY
-51 KNNLYHYEDNIIIA
+51 KNNLCHYEDKIIIA

-79 VYDANIDVVE
+79 VYDTNIDIVE
-89 FSKKATNFS
+89 FSRKAINFS
-98 NILLIQEG
+98 NILLLHDG
-106 YQDNRFTIDELSFIY
+106 CRDNRFTIDELSFIY

-137 GIYIELYEKADVED
+137 GIYIELYEKADAEANAED

-164 NIYKDINLLSLKN
+164 NIYKDINLLSMKN
-177 SICVKAWAD
+177 SIRVKSWDD
-186 INKDILDPRCLID
+186 INKDILDPRCLGD
-199 STIAFVVSPI
+199 SKMAAVVCPI
-209 IRENMLNE
+209 IHENMRNE

-239 ALYLCKYIKDTYNT
+239 ALYLCKYIKDTYNPR
-253 GKIKNIIAIH
+253 KIKNIIAIH

-281 YCNKLGIKLY
+281 YCNKLGVKLY

-325 LNIKNNSDNDSDNN
+325 LNIKNDSD

-351 CFENIITN
+351 CFENVITN

-379 GMMFWRPLLNIEK
+379 GMPFWRPLLNIEK
-392 RVILDCANI
+392 RHILDCANI

-408 DSTPA
+408 DSTPT
-413 WSVRGKIRDIVRP
+413 WSVRGKIRDTVRP

-435 GIEDNSMIDSF
+435 GIEDNSIIDSF
-446 FHLRDYIA
+446 FYLRDYIA
-454 NTQDIFNEL
+454 NTQDIFYEL
-463 IINNLISKMKYP
+463 IIKNLISKINCEEADNSRKY
-475 DTENS
+475 
-480 CKCIAEY
+480 IAEY

-501 KIFFAKLNIRYSHK
+501 KIFFDKLNIRYSHK
-515 AIKDFCEYIATF
+515 AIKDFCEYIGSF
-527 ASPDKAQRGRKFILS
+527 GSIKAQQGRKFILS
-542 KLCII
+542 KSCII
-547 DIIINNNYYNIIKIN
+547 DIKINSKNNNIIQN
-562 IILIRKSIC
+562 DRILFHSKQIYICRQ